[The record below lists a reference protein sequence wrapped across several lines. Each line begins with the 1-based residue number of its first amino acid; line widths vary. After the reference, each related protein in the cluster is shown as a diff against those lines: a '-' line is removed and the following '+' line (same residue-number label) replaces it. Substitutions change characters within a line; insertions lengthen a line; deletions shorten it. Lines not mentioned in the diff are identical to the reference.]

1 MTGVAPVG
9 LLPFATQEPLRFR
22 DMDPLGHINNS
33 VYATLLEQNRIAFQD
48 QPGGFREAEGQS
60 AVLATQTIDFLREM
74 HWPGVAEVRLGIG
87 HIGRS
92 SIQIHQQI
100 ALEGALI
107 AQARCVQVLIDNTT
121 RKAVAV
127 SEAQRA
133 MLAPWTVEMEA
144 GRPVR

>member
-1 MTGVAPVG
+1 MASAASIGD
-9 LLPFATQEPLRFR
+9 LPFATQEPLRFR

-74 HWPGVAEVRLGIG
+74 HWPGTADVRLGIG
-87 HIGRS
+87 RIGRS

-100 ALEGALI
+100 WLQDKLI
-107 AQARCVQVLIDNTT
+107 AQARCTQVLIDNTT

-127 SEAQRA
+127 SDEQRA
-133 MLAPWTVEMEA
+133 MLAPWMVDLSA
-144 GRPVR
+144 DDPVA